1 MKYIIMADGKGT
13 RWNNF
18 NNIPKHFIEINGEKI
33 IFRTVRLLNE
43 FDPYCSVTV
52 TSHDPRYDIPGS
64 SRYEPSSNILEID
77 RFTEELLEDNICFLY
92 GDTYYSEEALR
103 IIIRTEANPL
113 MFFGNSRSI
122 IAVKIKDAAVFKKH
136 FDRVKELFLSGKIS
150 RCVGWQIYES
160 FTGGDLES
168 KQINGSFVT
177 IDDSSRDFNSPD
189 DYINK

>member
-43 FDPYCSVTV
+43 MDPDCSVTV

-64 SRYEPSSNILEID
+64 SRHEPSNNILEID
-77 RFTEELLEDNICFLY
+77 RFTEELLEDNVCFLY

-103 IIIRTEANPL
+103 LIIRTEAEPL

-136 FDRVKELFLSGKIS
+136 FDRIKELFLSGKIS

-168 KQINGSFVT
+168 KQINGSFIT

>member
-103 IIIRTEANPL
+103 IIIITEANPL

>member
-43 FDPYCSVTV
+43 MDPDCSVTV
-52 TSHDPRYDIPGS
+52 TSHDPRYNIPGS
-64 SRYEPSSNILEID
+64 SRHEPSNNILEID
-77 RFTEELLEDNICFLY
+77 RFTEELLEDNVCFLY

-103 IIIRTEANPL
+103 LIIRTEAEPL

-122 IAVKIKDAAVFKKH
+122 IAVKIKDAVVFKKH
-136 FDRVKELFLSGKIS
+136 FDRIKELFLSGKIS

-168 KQINGSFVT
+168 KQINGSFIT

>member
-43 FDPYCSVTV
+43 MDPDCSVTV

-64 SRYEPSSNILEID
+64 SRHEPSNNILEID
-77 RFTEELLEDNICFLY
+77 RFTEELLEDNVCFLY

-103 IIIRTEANPL
+103 LIIRTEAEPL

-122 IAVKIKDAAVFKKH
+122 IAVKIKDATVFKKH
-136 FDRVKELFLSGKIS
+136 FDRIKELFLSGKIS

-168 KQINGSFVT
+168 KQINGSFIT